1 MADAHGTLFVTRSTG
16 PAPAQVREDEVP
28 FSDLQGLLD
37 ACVEHAEGEAFVRVQ
52 ISGTSWGARR
62 RLVLDFGYFGR
73 DDEE

>member
-1 MADAHGTLFVTRSTG
+1 MADVHGTLFVARTAG
-16 PAPAQVREDEVP
+16 PGQVSEDQVP

-52 ISGTSWGARR
+52 ISGTSSGERR